1 LNLNSKLELKN
12 AFAGVYAGK
21 RVLVTGHT
29 GFKGSWLCE
38 WLLALGAEVTG
49 FALPPPTVPSL
60 FDQLGL
66 ASRLRHVI
74 GDVRDLAAVRQVVE
88 QTKPDFVF
96 HLAAQPLVRLSY
108 EQPVE
113 TYATNVMGTVNVL
126 EALRAYQNEF
136 KNDSSSSRPV
146 TGSEP
151 GTGDSVHGSS
161 SSSGPIFEP
170 GTGTGNLN
178 SLGGLPRSCVAVM
191 VTTDKCY
198 ENKEWVHSY
207 REEDPM
213 GGYDP
218 YSSSKGAAELVISAY
233 RRSFFS
239 SWTSNLD
246 LDSERVRVLVASA
259 RAGNVIGGGDW
270 ALDRIVPDCIR
281 SLQRGEAIP
290 VRNKVAT
297 RPWQHV
303 LEPLS
308 GYLWLG
314 ASLAKEV
321 QVGSPSP
328 SRTLQSPGSQQ
339 EKALDLDLRPGRLQ
353 ALCSAFNFGPSLSS
367 NRTVAELVQEIL
379 KHLPGKW
386 DDKSD
391 PKAVHEAKL
400 LNLATDKAHHFIGW
414 SPAWSFSETVR
425 ETVEWYRNAE
435 GVGVDFRALTLGQ
448 IAAYTASARATSVAW
463 AAE

>member
-1 LNLNSKLELKN
+1 MPFRNT
-12 AFAGVYAGK
+12 YQGK

-38 WLLALGAEVTG
+38 WLIALGADVTG
-49 FALPPPTVPSL
+49 FALPPATNPAL

-66 ASRLRHVI
+66 SVRMHHII
-74 GDVRDLAAVRQVVE
+74 GDVRDLQALRRVVE
-88 QTKPDFVF
+88 ELRPEFVF

-126 EALRAYQNEF
+126 EAIRL
-136 KNDSSSSRPV
+136 SR
-146 TGSEP
+146 
-151 GTGDSVHGSS
+151 
-161 SSSGPIFEP
+161 
-170 GTGTGNLN
+170 
-178 SLGGLPRSCVAVM
+178 CACAVVV

-198 ENKEWVHSY
+198 ENKEWLHSY
-207 REEDPM
+207 REEDPL

-218 YSSSKGAAELVISAY
+218 YSSSKGAAELVTASY
-233 RRSFFS
+233 RRSYFS
-239 SWTSNLD
+239 GS
-246 LDSERVRVLVASA
+246 DSVVRLATA

-270 ALDRIVPDCIR
+270 AVDRIVPDCVR
-281 SLQRGEAIP
+281 ALHRNEPIP

-314 ASLAKEV
+314 ACLSNSQL
-321 QVGSPSP
+321 SPFS
-328 SRTLQSPGSQQ
+328 SQ
-339 EKALDLDLRPGRLQ
+339 LT
-353 ALCSAFNFGPSLSS
+353 SAFNFGPALDS

-379 KHLPGKW
+379 KHWPGRW
-386 DDKSD
+386 EDRSD

-400 LNLATDKAHHFIGW
+400 LNLATDKAHHLLQWRATWDFATAI
-414 SPAWSFSETVR
+414 AQTTR
-425 ETVEWYRNAE
+425 WYQESYTQSTDIAE
-435 GVGVDFRALTLGQ
+435 FTRRQ
-448 IAAYTASARATSVAW
+448 IAAYLESGRGCANEW
-463 AAE
+463 AGRE